1 MIGDSVSVTINA
13 VAYTLTKRTEQGYS
27 SVYST
32 RDATHE
38 VTLRVRHTNE
48 AGRQGSPATEAHRV
62 DLTRRIYATA
72 TDPARSYTASVIL
85 RLEKDSDPDK
95 VEQLMSAMCGFLSAA
110 MIDKVANWES

>member
-1 MIGDSVSVTINA
+1 MIGDTVTVTINA
-13 VAYTLTKRTEQGYS
+13 VPYTLSKKTEQGYS
-27 SVYST
+27 SVYMV

-48 AGRQGSPATEAHRV
+48 NGRAGSVPTESHRV
-62 DLTRRIYATA
+62 DLTRRIIGDAVIPT
-72 TDPARSYTASVIL
+72 RSYTASVIL